1 LSYSD
6 IQSGTLIAIFHSNK
20 NDTSGVI
27 KTIIAKTINIDCLQ
41 NDFLKLNSKFT
52 KYPYISIG
60 VMNNPIEP
68 KNCMIFITLIDTPEE
83 RSYGGKHRLT
93 PSSNDK

>member
-1 LSYSD
+1 
-6 IQSGTLIAIFHSNK
+6 
-20 NDTSGVI
+20 
-27 KTIIAKTINIDCLQ
+27 
-41 NDFLKLNSKFT
+41 
-52 KYPYISIG
+52 
-60 VMNNPIEP
+60 MNNPIEP